1 MASEDLGYWTF
12 RGSDVRALLFY
23 LSGDVQGA
31 GDSPRVSGGKGE
43 ERRREG
49 QGEREQREKGRERD
63 KAKEK
68 ERGEGAGRNEAS
80 QGETRRRESEG
91 DGNEE
96 GREGGLGRAEEARS
110 FLTRG
115 DRSSVNHSLI
125 PSSLRPLPHSLHT
138 NRGYVILIKRSR
150 VTVEPSV

>member
-43 ERRREG
+43 ERTEAAE
-49 QGEREQREKGRERD
+49 GERERQTEIRQK
-63 KAKEK
+63 
-68 ERGEGAGRNEAS
+68 RGEGAERNEVS
-80 QGETRRRESEG
+80 QRETLRRESEG

-96 GREGGLGRAEEARS
+96 RRREDWEEQERRDHFS
-110 FLTRG
+110 HWGTDPQLI
-115 DRSSVNHSLI
+115 I
-125 PSSLRPLPHSLHT
+125 PSYLHLSVPSLTLC
-138 NRGYVILIKRSR
+138 I
-150 VTVEPSV
+150 